1 MCQHDIFGRSYP
13 SGGCASFNFWAKIDG
28 MIVGQCQVYHI
39 RVGYSNPTPH
49 SPTGIN
55 EPELL
60 FSILKLYFLESVSFK
75 KCLIKWG
82 FYFFYIYK

>member
-28 MIVGQCQVYHI
+28 MIDGQCQVYHI

-75 KCLIKWG
+75 KCLIKLG
-82 FYFFYIYK
+82 FFFYIYI